1 MNGINDDLIAARYRR
16 GPHEILKK
24 EKVWHIEKHP
34 LIFTETAVSSI
45 EYLRNLLCLKILSL
59 WEGNQPLRSPQHDI
73 LTRLGSTFSGEKN
86 PNFQIDIAFLESS
99 SDCLEMLSCLQEQ
112 QGGGLPPRAQAS
124 QAGGVGSLLSNIWN
138 KRCQASWYKIIPG
151 ILVLLNVNYK
161 MWISVSNGLFCWLQN
176 RGGFLLPLPIC
187 TLHLEC
193 GGVLLD
199 KNKILGLAG

>member
-1 MNGINDDLIAARYRR
+1 MKFLKRR
-16 GPHEILKK
+16 KSDILK
-24 EKVWHIEKHP
+24 
-34 LIFTETAVSSI
+34 S
-45 EYLRNLLCLKILSL
+45 ILSFL
-59 WEGNQPLRSPQHDI
+59 RKRQCHLLSICETCFVWKYSHCRKETSPSGPLSMIFWQGWGARFQGKKD
-73 LTRLGSTFSGEKN
+73 

-124 QAGGVGSLLSNIWN
+124 QARGVGSLLSNIWN
-138 KRCQASWYKIIPG
+138 KRRQASWCKIIPG